1 MKQGSTESVLK
12 IVMDDMEHD
21 EAVAYLYQEGEDAVI
36 VVSRHLPDDVRCSA
50 VNELLS
56 DISVVAPVPT
66 VVSRL
71 RIA

>member
-1 MKQGSTESVLK
+1 MLK
-12 IVMDDMEHD
+12 IVMDDMED

-56 DISVVAPVPT
+56 DISVVAQVPT
-66 VVSRL
+66 AVSRL